1 MSKNVKELID
11 HINYLNEEIQM
22 LYSSDYVPW
31 VIGYS
36 GGKDSSCTLQLV
48 WNAIA
53 ALPVE
58 QRHKSIYVI
67 STDTRVE
74 NPIVSQWVK
83 QSLNKLNQE
92 AEKQQLPIQANLLQP
107 IIKETFWVNL
117 IGKGYPAPRNKFRWC
132 TERLKIHPAN
142 RFIRDTVR
150 EHGETILVLGTRKAE
165 SAKRASTMEKHAQ
178 RRVRDR
184 LSPNASLPNSLIYT
198 PIEDW
203 SNDDVWL
210 YLMQY
215 QNPWENSNDDLFQ
228 LYRGATADNECPLVV
243 DTSTPSCGD
252 SRFGCWVCTMVDQD
266 KSMAAMILNDDDK
279 AWMEPLLDIRNEL
292 DVDDDRNRRDFRR
305 IWGSVQIFERRR
317 EDGTTEPA
325 PIPGPYTK
333 QWREHWL
340 RRVLTAQKELR
351 QTAPE
356 SMRNITLIS
365 LEELHAI
372 RQIWLEEKHEF
383 DDSLPRIYQ
392 ETTGE
397 IFPLPVGES
406 SLLGSE
412 EWDLLTE
419 ICQDDFMHLELMA
432 SLLDTERQ
440 YRTMSKRIGIFDALD
455 KCFQRSSLT
464 EVEAIAKAQQQYQI
478 NQALKQYNAADLKK
492 HLHSEKP
499 EFSQQLN
506 LTQVKSQVSI
516 SDSTQ
521 DWAAMKFGGRKPE

>member
-1 MSKNVKELID
+1 MSFPVLQNVQFLEL
-11 HINYLNEEIQM
+11 EIQE
-22 LYSSDYVPW
+22 LYRSNSVPIL
-31 VIGYS
+31 IGYS

-48 WNAIA
+48 WNAIVS
-53 ALPVE
+53 LPIE
-58 QRHKSIYVI
+58 QRHKPIYVI

-74 NPIVSQWVK
+74 NPIISQWVK

-92 AEKQQLPIQANLLQP
+92 AKNQQLPIQAHLLQP
-107 IIKETFWVNL
+107 IIKDTFWVNL

-165 SAKRASTMEKHAQ
+165 SVKRASTMEKHAQ
-178 RRVRDR
+178 KRVRDR

-203 SNDDVWL
+203 SNDDVWI
-210 YLMQY
+210 YLLQVS
-215 QNPWENSNDDLFQ
+215 NPWGNSNEDLFQ
-228 LYRGATADNECPLVV
+228 LYRGATADNECPLVI

-266 KSMAAMILNDDDK
+266 KSMTAMILNDDDK

-292 DVDDDRNRRDFRR
+292 DVDDDRDRRDFRR
-305 IWGSVQIFERRR
+305 MWGNVQIFERRKD
-317 EDGTTEPA
+317 DGTTEPA

-340 RRVLTAQKELR
+340 RRVLTAQTELR
-351 QTAPE
+351 TTAPDP
-356 SMRNITLIS
+356 MKDITLIS
-365 LEELHAI
+365 LEELYAI

-383 DDSLPRIYQ
+383 DDSLPRIY
-392 ETTGE
+392 EE
-397 IFPLPVGES
+397 ILEEVFPLPKGES

-412 EWDLLTE
+412 EWDLLIE
-419 ICQDDFMHLELMA
+419 ICQGDSMYLELMS

-455 KCFQRSSLT
+455 KCFQRSSHT
-464 EVEAIAKAQQQYQI
+464 ESDAIAKAQRQYQI
-478 NQALKQYNAADLKK
+478 NQSLKNYDTDELKK
-492 HLHSEKP
+492 FLNPVSEIP
-499 EFSQQLN
+499 VERQLD
-506 LTQVKSQVSI
+506 LTQIKPQSNITESKQE
-516 SDSTQ
+516 
-521 DWAAMKFGGRKPE
+521 WAVMKFGSRPTQ